1 MKAGDLFRRC
11 REAPCRACG
20 AVSRWFVRSF
30 SQTAPALNV
39 LALGIAALV
48 GGLCL
53 ADTYWPALLGY
64 CLIPAVLFLLALPLS
79 YLLGWILQRFLGHRL
94 TWLTAL
100 GALAAADIELFR
112 RGAGEGYSFRVVAFA
127 LGVTAV
133 LWLLAASWWSLL
145 RYRRVTPTTVSSALL
160 SAAGTALLLVFLFTD
175 GFEDHYIEKYVTL
188 MGEPQSLAA
197 LEDSLSMG
205 PQQVMTVDYGTE
217 EGLPSDTVSL
227 TAYMSRSSAE
237 VTGTYAEYYLDYDLS
252 AVPLVGRVW
261 YPAGGQDCPVLFFA
275 HGNHEIAVDSY
286 LGYDYLGEYLA
297 SWGYV
302 VVSVDH
308 NACNLLYN
316 ENDGRAVLL
325 LEHIGLLLG
334 YNSQPGNPLY
344 GVLDEDNIA
353 IGGHSR
359 GGEMAATAYLFNGYD
374 RYPENGGVRF
384 DYHYHIR
391 SIVAVAP
398 TVNQY
403 KPADHSVEIEDVN
416 YLLLHG
422 TDDRDVKD
430 FMGMAQYENVT
441 FTGAGDYLKSAL
453 YIAGANHGQFNSLW
467 GAYDQPAPFNTLLNT
482 ESMLSEADQQTIAR
496 LFIKVFLDVT
506 LKGDQSCRSLL
517 TDWDSCAAQL
527 PRTVYVQCYETSDFS
542 VIADFEEDSDLE
554 TAALDGAAVTTE
566 GLLLWTEELVD
577 FADDSSFDTHALRLR
592 TSSFDS
598 RYTIAL
604 PDAADFAG
612 QSVCLDVCDRREYEV
627 ERGNFALL
635 DFTVELTD
643 GEGRTASARAGDFA
657 TLFQV
662 LPVRTDK
669 LDYVFQN
676 CTYKTSFATVTIPP
690 EGFEAQEGFDWSAVT
705 ALSLVFD
712 RSLDLMIDN
721 IGLTR

>member
-1 MKAGDLFRRC
+1 MRGRAILRRC
-11 REAPCRACG
+11 RDLLIRAWG
-20 AVSRWFVRSF
+20 AVRRWFVRNF
-30 SQTAPALNV
+30 AGTAPALNV
-39 LALGIAALV
+39 LALAVAALV

-53 ADTYWPALLGY
+53 ADTYWPVVWGY

-79 YLLGWILQRFLGHRL
+79 WLLGWIFQRFLGHRL

-100 GALAAADIELFR
+100 AVLAAADIELFR
-112 RGAGEGYSFRVVAFA
+112 RGAGEGYSFRVVAFS

-133 LWLLAASWWSLL
+133 LWLLAASWWSIL
-145 RYRRVTPTTVSSALL
+145 RHRRAAPTTVLSALL
-160 SAAGTALLLVFLFTD
+160 AGAGTVLRLVFLFTD
-175 GFEDHYIEKYVTL
+175 GFEDHYIEKYTAL

-197 LEDSLSMG
+197 LDTGMG
-205 PQQVMTVDYGTE
+205 PQQVLTVDYGTE
-217 EGLPSDTVSL
+217 GGLPSDTVSL

-237 VTGTYAEYYLDYDLS
+237 FTGAYADYYLDYDLN

-325 LEHIGLLLG
+325 LEHIGLLLD
-334 YNSQPGNPLY
+334 YNGQPGNPLY
-344 GVLDEDNIA
+344 GVLDEDSIA

-374 RYPENGGVRF
+374 RYPENGGIRF
-384 DYHYHIR
+384 DYHYNIR

-441 FTGAGDYLKSAL
+441 FTGAGEYLKSAL

-467 GAYDQPAPFNTLLNT
+467 GAYDQPAPFSTLLNAA
-482 ESMLSEADQQTIAR
+482 SMLSEGEQQTIAC
-496 LFIKVFLDVT
+496 LFIRAFLDVT
-506 LKGDQSCRSLL
+506 LKGDRSGLPLL

-527 PRTVYVQCYETSDFS
+527 PRTVYVQCYETSGFS
-542 VIADFEEDSDLE
+542 LIADFEEDSDLE
-554 TAALDGAAVTTE
+554 TAALEGASVTTE

-577 FADDSSFDTHALRLR
+577 FADDSSYDTHALRLR

-604 PDAADFAG
+604 PEAADLTG
-612 QSVCLDVCDRREYEV
+612 HSVCLDVCDRKEYAV
-627 ERGNFALL
+627 EQGDYALL

-643 GEGRTASARAGDFA
+643 REGRTASARAGDFA
-657 TLFQV
+657 TIFQV

-676 CTYKTSFATVTIPP
+676 CTYKTGFATVTIPQ
-690 EGFEAQEGFDWSAVT
+690 GDFEAQEGFDWSAVT